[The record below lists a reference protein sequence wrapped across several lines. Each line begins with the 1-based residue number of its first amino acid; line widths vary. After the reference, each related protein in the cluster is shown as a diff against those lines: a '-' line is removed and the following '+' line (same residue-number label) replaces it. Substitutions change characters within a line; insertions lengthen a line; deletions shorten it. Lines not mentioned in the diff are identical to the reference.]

1 MTLRG
6 SLFLAQPQRPHLEN
20 DTIGADCCL
29 KLGSCSSLEAPG
41 DKWIHRASSLPP
53 RPKQLSGIQNAFQ
66 KAAFCRKASAAS
78 KRDSESHGTRDGEV
92 LSSPQWHYSLKT
104 SQEGP
109 ARSSNPDQDGRKA
122 AGTSRKATN
131 RRRGVLPHGA
141 SEFPHSPPPRQTHPP
156 RPFGETVLITS
167 EPPVFLS

>member
-1 MTLRG
+1 MTLGG
-6 SLFLAQPQRPHLEN
+6 SLFLAQPQRSHLEN
-20 DTIGADCCL
+20 DTTGPDCCL
-29 KLGSCSSLEAPG
+29 KLGSCSSLEAPD

-66 KAAFCRKASAAS
+66 KASFCRKDSAAS
-78 KRDSESHGTRDGEV
+78 KRDSESHGTRDGQV

-122 AGTSRKATN
+122 AGTSRKARTGEEASVSWCLRVSSLLTN
-131 RRRGVLPHGA
+131 H
-141 SEFPHSPPPRQTHPP
+141 F
-156 RPFGETVLITS
+156 
-167 EPPVFLS
+167 